1 MNTGGRTARKIAA
14 LALVSGLGLMAFIL
28 ESLLPSMAVPGAK
41 PGIANIFSLAAL
53 IMYSPAEAFLVVA
66 VRTVLGAAVTG
77 NFSALMYSFTGGAAA
92 VAVSSLLMYCVHPRV
107 SLTAVSIASAV
118 AHNLVQNAVFALLA
132 GTVQAFWYMPYL
144 ILLGVISGA
153 AVGGL
158 TLLLFRGIP
167 ENVFAKLINERTPGK
182 PGGNERL

>member
-14 LALVSGLGLMAFIL
+14 LALLSGLGLMAFIL

-77 NFSALMYSFTGGAAA
+77 NFSARCSRAT
-92 VAVSSLLMYCVHPRV
+92 SPR
-107 SLTAVSIASAV
+107 
-118 AHNLVQNAVFALLA
+118 
-132 GTVQAFWYMPYL
+132 
-144 ILLGVISGA
+144 
-153 AVGGL
+153 
-158 TLLLFRGIP
+158 
-167 ENVFAKLINERTPGK
+167 
-182 PGGNERL
+182 